1 LKSGTAA
8 PPVPVRRTLEEG
20 TQEMMKKLLTMVVLG
35 LSVLSS
41 SVVFNV
47 AVAHESGKAR
57 HGGALATA
65 SDLNFE
71 LVAQNGNAV
80 IYIDDHGKPMAPIGM
95 KGKLTVLNGTEK
107 SEAALV
113 VAGDKLEAQG
123 VKLVKG
129 AKVVVA
135 LTTPAA
141 KAITVRFMV
150 K

>member
-1 LKSGTAA
+1 
-8 PPVPVRRTLEEG
+8 
-20 TQEMMKKLLTMVVLG
+20 MMKKLLTGVVVG
-35 LSVLSS
+35 LLALS
-41 SVVFNV
+41 FNV
-47 AVAHESGKAR
+47 ALAHESGRAR
-57 HGGALATA
+57 HGGVLATA

-71 LVAQNGNAV
+71 LVAQSGNAV
-80 IYIDDHGKPMAPIGM
+80 IYIDDHGKPMAPTGM
-95 KGKLTVLNGTEK
+95 KGKLTVLNGAEK

-123 VKLVKG
+123 VKLAKG

-141 KAITVRFMV
+141 KAITVRFTV